1 MRRLLYRSPCWRRA
15 LYHGLWRLPSRL
27 SYVDG
32 RGRVL
37 LSFDDGPS
45 ENSLRIG
52 EELARRG
59 QRALFFLRA
68 DRLAAPGRTAT
79 SSQRRCAE
87 ICGALLRRGHLPG
100 NHGLDHL
107 RLALRSPATVREQ
120 IAEAAERLG
129 IACGRR
135 PVFFRPP
142 FGSWAPWLNGQPER
156 LGQRSMFWSVGA
168 GDYGASSASLVVE
181 RLRGL
186 LRAGDILLLH
196 CTGRGESHT
205 AAALPGILDLLEDR
219 DLAPLDPRLLL
230 EESP

>member
-129 IACGRR
+129 IAWFATVGLTRLLAPGWDVTWR
-135 PVFFRPP
+135 ALPDDGVVP
-142 FGSWAPWLNGQPER
+142 FVAMFLSTGVLYVAALFALRVVDRADVQMLLSALPER
-156 LGQRSMFWSVGA
+156 
-168 GDYGASSASLVVE
+168 
-181 RLRGL
+181 
-186 LRAGDILLLH
+186 
-196 CTGRGESHT
+196 GRN
-205 AAALPGILDLLEDR
+205 D
-219 DLAPLDPRLLL
+219 
-230 EESP
+230 